1 MYPFVLLLYPVK
13 KMTIPQ
19 KNFYNLDR
27 AQEVGLHQLTVFILR
42 YILYSVS
49 LHKIHPQNICRN
61 SYYNWMPEQL
71 LKKSN

>member
-27 AQEVGLHQLTVFILR
+27 AQEVGLHQLTAFILR

-49 LHKIHPQNICRN
+49 LHKIHQKIFVGTRIAIGCPN
-61 SYYNWMPEQL
+61 SY
-71 LKKSN
+71 